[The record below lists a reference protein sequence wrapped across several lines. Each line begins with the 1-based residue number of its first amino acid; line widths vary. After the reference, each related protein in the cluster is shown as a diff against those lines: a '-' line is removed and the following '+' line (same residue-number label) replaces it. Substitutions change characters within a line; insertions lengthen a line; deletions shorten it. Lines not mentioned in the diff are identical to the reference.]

1 MLALESISQASGETT
16 ETEIDMGDPL
26 FKEACD
32 VCVRHKQGSVSLL
45 QRRLGIGYQ
54 RAARLIDKLE
64 QAGIVSPFDGSKAR
78 ELLVDKAYIDTLFQ
92 KAGSTEMVD
101 QNSN

>member
-1 MLALESISQASGETT
+1 MDGISQAVGEPT
-16 ETEIDMGDPL
+16 EADIDFGDPL
-26 FKEACD
+26 FKEACET
-32 VCVRHKQGSVSLL
+32 VVRHKQGSVSLL

-78 ELLVDKAYIDTLFQ
+78 DVMVDKAYIDALFA
-92 KAGSTEMVD
+92 KPGAPPPSPVVE
-101 QNSN
+101 QN

>member
-1 MLALESISQASGETT
+1 M
-16 ETEIDMGDPL
+16 DYGDPL
-26 FKEACD
+26 FKEACE
-32 VCVRHKQGSVSLL
+32 VVVRHKQGSVSLL

-78 ELLVDKAYIDTLFQ
+78 DVLVDKAYIDTLF
-92 KAGSTEMVD
+92 ADPRATSTLSTG
-101 QNSN
+101 QN